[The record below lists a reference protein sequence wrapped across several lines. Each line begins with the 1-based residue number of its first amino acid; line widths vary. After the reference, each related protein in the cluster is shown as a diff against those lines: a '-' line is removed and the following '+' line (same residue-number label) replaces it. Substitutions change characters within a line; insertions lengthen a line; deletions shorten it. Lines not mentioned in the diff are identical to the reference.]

1 LGKDFGDFVFRFRF
15 RRKNY
20 LGLVLENLCFDEVLA
35 GEDGGERVN
44 RERDGRV
51 DREKE
56 MKNE

>member
-51 DREKE
+51 DR
-56 MKNE
+56 